1 MSFLKRKPEDRKK
14 EAAKSK
20 KVYNQHSDREEDIKN
35 KLGISSSSPKEKV
48 IFELNK
54 VRHKKDLLKSLKITD
69 ADLKEY
75 GF

>member
-14 EAAKSK
+14 EAKKSK
-20 KVYNQHSDREEDIKN
+20 QVFNSNDIQGIRN
-35 KLGISSSSPKEKV
+35 KLGISSTAPKEKI